1 MKIRKLL
8 ALALC
13 VFLLSSLN
21 GCRKKEQVA
30 TSELTKE
37 QKEEIKKVEI
47 SIFRYE
53 QALDTLDP
61 KHISTEI
68 QKLYGQFP
76 ENLIA
81 KDSWKNA
88 EMMHGLKAYL
98 SDPFIMELYKDC
110 AKQYSDMSDIHTALT
125 DAFKIYLT
133 HFPDDSIPSFYTLIP
148 GLDFTTPSVFG
159 FGNDIYICLDMYL
172 GSNYK
177 YYAQANMPRFIAARC
192 ERRFI
197 PTDVFTKSLCYR
209 HLPDKTPV
217 TLLDYIILEGKKLYF
232 TQIMFPETKEQ
243 DIIGYNT
250 EQLEWARKNEGLIWQ
265 YLIEKQL
272 LYSKEESV
280 IRRMVDET
288 PFTRDFGNQS
298 PGRLGIYVGWQIV
311 KNYMSNNKDVTLK
324 DLMQNTDAQQILNKS
339 FYKPKFNN

>member
-13 VFLLSSLN
+13 VCLLSSLN

-30 TSELTKE
+30 TPELTKE

-88 EMMHGLKAYL
+88 EMMQGLKAYL

-110 AKQYSDMSDIHTALT
+110 AKQYSDMSDIHAALT

-148 GLDFTTPSVFG
+148 GLDFSTPSVFG

-177 YYAQANMPRFIAARC
+177 YYAQANMPRFIATRC

-217 TLLDYIILEGKKLYF
+217 TLLDYIILEGKKLFF
-232 TQIMFPETKEQ
+232 TQTMFPETKEQ

-250 EQLEWARKNEGLIWQ
+250 EQLEWARKNQGLIWQ

-311 KNYMSNNKDVTLK
+311 KNYMSNNKEVTLK
-324 DLMQNTDAQQILNKS
+324 DLMQNTNAQEILNQS